1 MKTQS
6 HNTLPELRRAYD
18 SLDDLGRVINRTR
31 VTVFRKLL
39 NESFTQRE
47 KELISNDL
55 ISRGIETGV
64 KETIEK
70 YFGG

>member
-1 MKTQS
+1 MKVQA
-6 HNTLPELRRAYD
+6 HNTFPELRRRYD